1 MPLPKAFSGGTW
13 LHALTYSHARHPPH
27 GLDHGHQHLP
37 ALPRQHKGQL
47 RAQALH
53 HNAPQLCLPSTAPPA
68 LSALPNTPT
77 CTSHHQH
84 NTMTNKPAYW
94 WKECLATVLSHSP
107 LFFSRFSATRQG
119 GRGQQLTYNARAHT
133 GLRNGM
139 GGPQLQMTEGKHH
152 FLWTEHH
159 SLHRAPLHRLHS
171 HQKRRNQVMFRP
183 TGRRCC
189 PLELPTPAMINKGLW
204 HKHISRPFINTVTAL
219 WF

>member
-94 WKECLATVLSHSP
+94 WKGRLPWYCPTHRSSSP
-107 LFFSRFSATRQG
+107 DFLQQDKEEGGNSLLTMPEPTR
-119 GRGQQLTYNARAHT
+119 AC
-133 GLRNGM
+133 GM
-139 GGPQLQMTEGKHH
+139 GWE
-152 FLWTEHH
+152 
-159 SLHRAPLHRLHS
+159 
-171 HQKRRNQVMFRP
+171 
-183 TGRRCC
+183 
-189 PLELPTPAMINKGLW
+189 
-204 HKHISRPFINTVTAL
+204 AL
-219 WF
+219 SCK